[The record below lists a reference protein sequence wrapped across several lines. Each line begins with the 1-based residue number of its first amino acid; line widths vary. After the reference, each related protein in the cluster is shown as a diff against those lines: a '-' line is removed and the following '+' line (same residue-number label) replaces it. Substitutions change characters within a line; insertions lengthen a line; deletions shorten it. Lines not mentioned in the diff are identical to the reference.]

1 MNEMRIGELRR
12 LRGWTQERLAETSG
26 IAVRTVQ
33 RMESG
38 NDASLESLSAV
49 ATALEVPVRD
59 LFATEEPASLD
70 PGVRGLDE
78 RAERDQAQRDA
89 ASRGWQYLYSG
100 VGIVVTLGTL
110 ALIGSR
116 IWPGAAIFVIPI
128 YWAGGR
134 LLSQFL
140 MATVV
145 EPALDRRY
153 PLSRSRRDASSR
165 SRRFTP
171 GS

>member
-26 IAVRTVQ
+26 VAVRTVQ

-49 ATALEVPVRD
+49 AAALEVPVRD
-59 LFATEEPASLD
+59 LFVTEEPASLD

-78 RAERDQAQRDA
+78 RAEQQQAQRDA
-89 ASRGWQYLYSG
+89 SASGWQYLYSG
-100 VGIVVTLGTL
+100 FGIVVTLGTL
-110 ALIGSR
+110 ALIGLH

-153 PLSRSRRDASSR
+153 PLSRARRYSSR

>member
-1 MNEMRIGELRR
+1 MRVGELRR

-38 NDASLESLSAV
+38 SDASLESLSAV
-49 ATALEVPVRD
+49 AVALEVPVRD
-59 LFATEEPASLD
+59 LFVAEEPAALD

-78 RAERDQAQRDA
+78 RAEQQQAQRDA
-89 ASRGWQYLYSG
+89 SARGWQYLYSG

-110 ALIGSR
+110 ALIGSHV
-116 IWPGAAIFVIPI
+116 WPGAAIFVIPI

-140 MATVV
+140 MASVV

-153 PLSRSRRDASSR
+153 PLSRSTRYATR

>member
-12 LRGWTQERLAETSG
+12 LRGWTQERLAEASG
-26 IAVRTVQ
+26 LAVRTVQ

-38 NDASLESLSAV
+38 NDASLESLSSV
-49 ATALEVPVRD
+49 AAALEVPVRD
-59 LFATEEPASLD
+59 LFVTDEQEALE

-78 RAERDQAQRDA
+78 RAEQQQAQRESA
-89 ASRGWQYLYSG
+89 TRGWQYLYSG
-100 VGIVVTLGTL
+100 VGIVVTLGTI
-110 ALIGSR
+110 ALIGAGV
-116 IWPGAAIFVIPI
+116 WTGFAIFVIPV

-145 EPALDRRY
+145 EPSLDRRY
-153 PLSRSRRDASSR
+153 PLSRSRRVMR
-165 SRRFTP
+165 
-171 GS
+171 GN